1 MEREMMPEIE
11 ITPGSGNVFAD
22 LGLPNPEVYELKA
35 RLVSQIQ
42 QFIRDKGWNQTQAA
56 DVLGLDQ
63 PKVSKLLRGRLSE
76 FSVERLLTMLNRL
89 GHDVEVRISAEEHAP
104 EESHLLVMVA

>member
-1 MEREMMPEIE
+1 MEREMMPEGD

-35 RLVSQIQ
+35 RLVSQIH
-42 QFIRDKGWNQTQAA
+42 QFIQDKGWTQTQAA
-56 DVLGLDQ
+56 EVLGLDQ
-63 PKVSKLLRGRLSE
+63 PKVSKLLRGRLAE

-89 GHDVEVRISAEEHAP
+89 GHDVEVRIFVDSHAP
-104 EESHLLVMVA
+104 EESHTLVRVA